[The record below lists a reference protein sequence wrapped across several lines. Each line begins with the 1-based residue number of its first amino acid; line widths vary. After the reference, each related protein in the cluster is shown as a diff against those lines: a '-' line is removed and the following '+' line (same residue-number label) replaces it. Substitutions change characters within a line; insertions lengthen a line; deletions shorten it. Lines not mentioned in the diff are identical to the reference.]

1 MTKNTLPYTS
11 RPGVAGHTLLRRSL
25 LLLSSSNHRLDA
37 RIQSSVM
44 YYNAPRTNA
53 RPPAT
58 RGKAPLASAGP
69 SDRSVMAFRASSGRS
84 AGSGRAS
91 SADAKPSDSFLN
103 TLFISH

>member
-37 RIQSSVM
+37 KIQSSVM
-44 YYNAPRTNA
+44 YSNAARTNA
-53 RPPAT
+53 RPSAT
-58 RGKAPLASAGP
+58 CGKAPRASAGP
-69 SDRSVMAFRASSGRS
+69 S
-84 AGSGRAS
+84 AGSGMAS

-103 TLFISH
+103 TQFISH